1 MAHMPVSDGRPAWR
15 AQVLTLF
22 PEMFPGPLGFSL
34 TGQALAAGI
43 WSLDCIALRR
53 FGVGRHLAVDDRPA
67 GGGAG
72 MVMRADVIAAAI
84 DEARAEAP
92 DLPAI
97 FLSPRGEPLR
107 QHMARELAEGP
118 GVMLL
123 AGRFEGVDQ
132 RVIEGRGLREVS
144 IGDFVL
150 SGGELP
156 AMILMDACVRLI
168 PGVLGAPDS
177 LVHESFETNLLEYPQ
192 YTKPR
197 EWEGRAIPDVLLS
210 GDHAKVEAWRR
221 REAEALTR
229 RRRPDLLARG
239 EHQAGG
245 RKLQE

>member
-1 MAHMPVSDGRPAWR
+1 MPVSDGRPAWR

-22 PEMFPGPLGFSL
+22 PDMFPGPLGVSL

-43 WSLDCIALRR
+43 WSLESIALRR
-53 FGVGRHLAVDDRPA
+53 FGVGRHQAVDDRPA

-84 DEARAEAP
+84 DEARSKAP
-92 DLPAI
+92 DLPGI
-97 FLSPRGEPLR
+97 VLSPRGEPLR
-107 QHMARELAEGP
+107 QRTVRELADGP

-123 AGRFEGVDQ
+123 AGRFEGIDQ

-156 AMILMDACVRLI
+156 AMVLLDACVRLI

-177 LVHESFETNLLEYPQ
+177 LIHESFESNLLEYPQ

-197 EWEGRAIPDVLLS
+197 EWEGRTIPDVLLS
-210 GDHAKVEAWRR
+210 GDHARVEAWRR
-221 REAEALTR
+221 QESETLTR
-229 RRRPDLLARG
+229 QRRPDLLER
-239 EHQAGG
+239 E
-245 RKLQE
+245 